1 MMSAPT
7 EMKGNDV
14 MSDAPQFS
22 EAKRTLLEKCLRG
35 DLPQTAR
42 NNGVIT
48 QPTKAETIDHHERV
62 TAIQTGG
69 SKRPFFYLHGDWTHR
84 AFYCFNLAHDLG
96 PDQPFYALETYS
108 FDGLPLPPRI
118 EDIAAAHLK
127 ALRAVQ
133 PEGPYLIGG
142 WCNGALIAYE
152 MACQLHAEGQT
163 VDLLVMLDPEP
174 GVARVRLKVTRG
186 LITLFGG
193 LLRLSKGKQLDW
205 CLWVLHLYKYLRWP
219 QWREKTTGHLATD
232 IRVESKRGR
241 GRKGFAL
248 PRFDAIFPGTEVLRQ
263 YYPGMFRWRLVEYKP
278 RLYPGKITII
288 WNGEGDF
295 LEFDRVEWF
304 KLLKGQDIE
313 VHVIPDTTHET
324 LKAANLPALSG
335 CLRTCLS
342 QEGAS
347 LV

>member
-1 MMSAPT
+1 MPDKP
-7 EMKGNDV
+7 E
-14 MSDAPQFS
+14 QS
-22 EAKRTLLEKCLRG
+22 EARRALLERYLRG
-35 DLPQTAR
+35 DLPQAVKIT
-42 NNGVIT
+42 GIIT
-48 QPTKAETIDHHERV
+48 QPAKAEVTDHHERV
-62 TAIQTGG
+62 TAIQTDG
-69 SKRPFFYLHGDWTHR
+69 SKRPFFYLHGDWTNR

-108 FDGLPLPPRI
+108 FDGLPVPPRI

-127 ALRAVQ
+127 ALRTVQ
-133 PEGPYLIGG
+133 PDGPYLLGG

-174 GVARVRLKVTRG
+174 GAARVRLKATRG
-186 LITLFGG
+186 LITLLGG

-219 QWREKTTGHLATD
+219 QWREKTTEHLATD
-232 IRVESKRGR
+232 KRGR
-241 GRKGFAL
+241 ARFGFAL
-248 PRFDAIFPGTEVLRQ
+248 PRFDAIFPGTEFLRQ

-278 RLYPGKITII
+278 GLYPGKAAII

-295 LEFDRVEWF
+295 LEFDRAEWF

-313 VHVIPDTTHET
+313 VHVIPGSTHET
-324 LKAANLPALSG
+324 LIAANLPALSG
-335 CLRTCLS
+335 CLHACLS
-342 QEGAS
+342 QDGAS